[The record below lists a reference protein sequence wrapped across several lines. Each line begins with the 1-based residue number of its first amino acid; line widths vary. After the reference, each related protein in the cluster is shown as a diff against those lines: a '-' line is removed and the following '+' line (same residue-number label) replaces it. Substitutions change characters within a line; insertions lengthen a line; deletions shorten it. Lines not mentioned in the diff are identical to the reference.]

1 MLIYEC
7 LVIIMSWLKYPKANN
22 RPFPFRNVVAKKSVR
37 SKKTQHFPAT
47 HNACKSRDEHAQQTL
62 GQLGEAAPSLTPLL

>member
-22 RPFPFRNVVAKKSVR
+22 HPFPFRTVVAKKSVL
-37 SKKTQHFPAT
+37 SKKTQHFRAT
-47 HNACKSRDEHAQQTL
+47 HNACKSLDNKH
-62 GQLGEAAPSLTPLL
+62 

>member
-22 RPFPFRNVVAKKSVR
+22 RPFPFRTVVAKKSVR
-37 SKKTQHFPAT
+37 SKKTQHFRAT
-47 HNACKSRDEHAQQTL
+47 HNACKSLDNKH
-62 GQLGEAAPSLTPLL
+62 

>member
-22 RPFPFRNVVAKKSVR
+22 CPFPFRNVVAKKSVR
-37 SKKTQHFPAT
+37 SKKTQHFRAM
-47 HNACKSRDEHAQQTL
+47 HNACKSPDEHAQQTL
-62 GQLGEAAPSLTPLL
+62 GQRREAAPSLIPL